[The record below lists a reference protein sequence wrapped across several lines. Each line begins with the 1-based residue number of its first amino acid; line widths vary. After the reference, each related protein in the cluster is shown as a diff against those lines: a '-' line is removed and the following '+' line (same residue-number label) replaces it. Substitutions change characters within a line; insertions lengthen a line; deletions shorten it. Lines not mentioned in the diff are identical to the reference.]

1 MKSIFKVSL
10 VILEILCLLI
20 AIIFIVINI
29 NLRKSKF
36 KFCAVKDFEA
46 LMENKSESSFYIH
59 LLSNVK
65 NHQSHRNNTVANFVT
80 KLPDKINLTNEWEV
94 GLAEISYTKSWFN
107 IRENFKLSIFTT
119 KNKVFV
125 SEEAI
130 LRKGYY
136 STTEILIAEI
146 NNKLR
151 VFESA
156 VFKNEIKRAPS
167 LRYDSILNR
176 LFITNG
182 ISKAGD
188 SFIYPYFDSELEL
201 ILGLRNES
209 KSFLSFFYD
218 EERNE
223 HIPED
228 QINLDK
234 RVVYVNKNENN
245 FTLVEIQSPY
255 PVQFNATE
263 LYLLIYCNIVK
274 PVMIGDIRTN
284 LLRQVEI
291 PKKAKFGDQ
300 CVLRYPEPFYYPVVG
315 YEFESI
321 EIDIKDDTD
330 KRVLFDFGRSTVTLH
345 FRKIKA
351 SDA

>member
-1 MKSIFKVSL
+1 MFKVSL
-10 VILEILCLLI
+10 ITLEILCLLI
-20 AIIFIVINI
+20 AIIFIVVNF

-36 KFCAVKDFEA
+36 KSFKFCAVEDFET
-46 LMENKSESSFYIH
+46 LMENKSENSFYIH

-107 IRENFKLSIFTT
+107 IRENFRLSIFTT
-119 KNKVFV
+119 DHRVFL
-125 SEEAI
+125 SDEAI

-136 STTEILIAEI
+136 TSTEILIAAI
-146 NNKLR
+146 NNKLK

-156 VFKNEIKRAPS
+156 LFKNEIKKAPS

-182 ISKAGD
+182 ISMAGD
-188 SFIYPYFDSELEL
+188 SFIYPSFDSELEL

-218 EERNE
+218 EEKNK
-223 HIPED
+223 PLPD
-228 QINLDK
+228 NMINLNK
-234 RVVYVNKNENN
+234 SVVYVNKDEKESH
-245 FTLVEIQSPY
+245 LVEIQSPF

-274 PVMIGDIRTN
+274 PVMIGNIRTN

-291 PKKAKFGDQ
+291 PRKAKFGDQ
-300 CVLRYPEPFYYPVVG
+300 CVLRYPEPFYYPVVS

-330 KRVLFDFGRSTVTLH
+330 QRVLFDFGRSTVTLH
-345 FRKIKA
+345 FRKINA